1 MVVIVIIIFMFF
13 KLILLVILSY
23 FEWAQNRTGQILD
36 EDYLRTLLEKKMRAN
51 WQKMFALYKEKA
63 NVSLRQAAYILAVR
77 RILAAKHWR
86 S

>member
-1 MVVIVIIIFMFF
+1 VPDILANSGGVIV
-13 KLILLVILSY
+13 SY

-36 EDYLRTLLEKKMRAN
+36 EDYLRNLLSKKMINN
-51 WQKMFALYKEKA
+51 WQRLLSVYKEKQ
-63 NVSLRQAAYILAVR
+63 NISLRQAAYIIAVR